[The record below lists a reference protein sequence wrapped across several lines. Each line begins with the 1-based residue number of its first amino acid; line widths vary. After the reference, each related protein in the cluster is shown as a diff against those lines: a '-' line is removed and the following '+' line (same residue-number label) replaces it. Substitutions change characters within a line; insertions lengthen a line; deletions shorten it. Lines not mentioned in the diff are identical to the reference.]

1 MIGSICCALASPPS
15 VGAGLPAMRRRQR
28 AMRPIAMGVVILGE
42 PFTPWLSAGTA
53 LLVAGLFVSSRAGR

>member
-1 MIGSICCALASPPS
+1 MP
-15 VGAGLPAMRRRQR
+15 RRQR
-28 AMRPIAMGVVILGE
+28 PMRLIAMGVVILGE